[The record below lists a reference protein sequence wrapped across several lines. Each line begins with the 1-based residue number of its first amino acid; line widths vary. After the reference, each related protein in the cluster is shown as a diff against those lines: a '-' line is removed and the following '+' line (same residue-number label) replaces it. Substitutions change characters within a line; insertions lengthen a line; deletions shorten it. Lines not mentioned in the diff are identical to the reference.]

1 MYITELTILQSMV
14 VNVGNQSKWRW
25 AAIHNHWIVKKR
37 LDFMACFFVNYND
50 IKYNNPVAQ
59 LVEQHPFKVMVV
71 GSNPTRITNN

>member
-1 MYITELTILQSMV
+1 MGSCSQPLDC
-14 VNVGNQSKWRW
+14 
-25 AAIHNHWIVKKR
+25 KKR
-37 LDFMACFFVNYND
+37 LDFMVRLVVNYNK